1 MLAAGADGR
10 LNGKSPGTP
19 LSQLQPPFVRLLQI
33 EAAEGHRSRNPPTAL
48 VVLLRTAQ
56 EPNRQMEVPDMA
68 GIQEFS
74 EKVITYATRLSD
86 VADAAQGRRRS
97 GGSRLRWTAS
107 GVALLALVRSDFFA
121 RQAKEVVNEAK
132 TLASDLPDD
141 LIGVVR
147 QTGASGSRT
156 RASQT
161 NGSTRRSAAS
171 VAKTRTRKASASRKR
186 TSTPRKRTTS
196 TH

>member
-1 MLAAGADGR
+1 
-10 LNGKSPGTP
+10 
-19 LSQLQPPFVRLLQI
+19 
-33 EAAEGHRSRNPPTAL
+33 
-48 VVLLRTAQ
+48 
-56 EPNRQMEVPDMA
+56 MA

-141 LIGVVR
+141 LMGVVR
-147 QTGASGSRT
+147 QTGASGSKT
-156 RASQT
+156 RASQR
-161 NGSTRRSAAS
+161 NGSPRGSATS
-171 VAKTRTRKASASRKR
+171 VAKTRTRKASASTRKR
-186 TSTPRKRTTS
+186 TSAARKRTAS
-196 TH
+196 SH